1 MAKMIDK
8 GVNLHKRLACGDT
21 VQGYKHGG
29 KVSMT
34 GVSVPSVQTAI
45 DAPQSPLTRARYNN
59 GVRGMK
65 SGGKVC
71 K

>member
-1 MAKMIDK
+1 MARMIDK

-29 KVSMT
+29 KVAMT
-34 GVSVPSVQTAI
+34 GVSVPSVNAAAKT
-45 DAPQSPLTRARYNN
+45 PQNPLTRARHNN

-65 SGGKVC
+65 CGGKVT